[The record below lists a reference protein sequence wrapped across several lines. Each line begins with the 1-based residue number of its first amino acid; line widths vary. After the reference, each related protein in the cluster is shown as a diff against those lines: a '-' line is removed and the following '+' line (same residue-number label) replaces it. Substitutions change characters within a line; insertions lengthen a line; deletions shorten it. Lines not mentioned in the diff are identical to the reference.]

1 METKELIR
9 EAALDLFSR
18 KGFDSSSVRDIAAQ
32 IGIKDS
38 SLYFHFKSKQAILD
52 SLMDRFIHISRQMMV
67 GLDEGISSITAMDDE
82 HFYAVTEQY
91 IQSYFMDTFISRILM
106 IMNHERS
113 HNDQLREQYVYW
125 CIEKPLDFQTA
136 VMKRLQDIGY
146 LKKENPRHLAL
157 EYYSPVY
164 LFFNQYMNHD
174 YTEKDTE
181 HFKQAVMS
189 AAGSFLQT
197 YRKEN

>member
-1 METKELIR
+1 ME
-9 EAALDLFSR
+9 
-18 KGFDSSSVRDIAAQ
+18 
-32 IGIKDS
+32 
-38 SLYFHFKSKQAILD
+38 
-52 SLMDRFIHISRQMMV
+52 
-67 GLDEGISSITAMDDE
+67 
-82 HFYAVTEQY
+82 
-91 IQSYFMDTFISRILM
+91 TFISRILM

-113 HNDQLREQYVYW
+113 HNDQLREQYINW
-125 CIEKPLDFQTA
+125 CIEKPLDFQTT
-136 VMKRLQDIGY
+136 VMKKLQDIGY

>member
-1 METKELIR
+1 M
-9 EAALDLFSR
+9 
-18 KGFDSSSVRDIAAQ
+18 
-32 IGIKDS
+32 
-38 SLYFHFKSKQAILD
+38 
-52 SLMDRFIHISRQMMV
+52 
-67 GLDEGISSITAMDDE
+67 
-82 HFYAVTEQY
+82 
-91 IQSYFMDTFISRILM
+91 
-106 IMNHERS
+106 RS
-113 HNDQLREQYVYW
+113 HMSVSPPY
-125 CIEKPLDFQTA
+125 
-136 VMKRLQDIGY
+136 IGY